1 LSESQSGFRGDDAA
15 WFVSGVTSEVPAVA
29 REPDESRVILTLEYY
44 VLPVIREVIITTMI
58 VTRKENFGGG
68 AKNDVSACLP

>member
-1 LSESQSGFRGDDAA
+1 LSDSQPGFRGDDAA

-29 REPDESRVILTLEYY
+29 REPAESRVVLTLECY
-44 VLPVIREVIITTMI
+44 VIPAIREVVVSTMM
-58 VTRKENFGGG
+58 VTRKETFWG